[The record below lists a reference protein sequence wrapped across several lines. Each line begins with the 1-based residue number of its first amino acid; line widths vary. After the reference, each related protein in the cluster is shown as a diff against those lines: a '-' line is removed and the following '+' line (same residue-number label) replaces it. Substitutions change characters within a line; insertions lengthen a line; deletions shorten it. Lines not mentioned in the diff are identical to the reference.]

1 MTFTQYTTVSKR
13 ICSKTG
19 IYFKRFKFILQVTP
33 CHDDA
38 SNIPSISFNF
48 VPISQLTKMEKD
60 SIIGKRSL
68 NLIRKLDFIS
78 PENIDVIG
86 VAKSASDVTTIVSKT
101 TNKELR
107 KREVHLVDATNT
119 EVTLFEPPILLKAIT
134 I

>member
-1 MTFTQYTTVSKR
+1 M
-13 ICSKTG
+13 
-19 IYFKRFKFILQVTP
+19 YFKRSTFILQVTP

-60 SIIGKRSL
+60 AIIGKRSL
-68 NLIRKLDFIS
+68 NLIIKKLDFIS
-78 PENIDVIG
+78 PENKDVIG

>member
-1 MTFTQYTTVSKR
+1 M
-13 ICSKTG
+13 
-19 IYFKRFKFILQVTP
+19 TP

-38 SNIPSISFNF
+38 SSTPSFTFNF

-60 SIIGKRSL
+60 AIIGKRSL

-119 EVTLFEPPILLKAIT
+119 EVTLFEPPMLVIAIR